1 MNLHFRLHNTGKSLV
16 IESYPADNKGVDI
29 NLRKSWRLDSLG
41 LETKEV
47 PDKMNVQHGEYKVH
61 SRKSLVRGGFR
72 IEIKYPKDRIIV
84 YPKNKNRNILKSK
97 RVVYRFRDIG
107 VESKDQTRDKK
118 LTATLDPL
126 PIDKQNKFKDLDF

>member
-1 MNLHFRLHNTGKSLV
+1 MDFHFRLHNTGSSLV
-16 IESYPADNKGVDI
+16 IESYPVDNLEIDFK
-29 NLRKSWRLDSLG
+29 LRRSWRLDSVG
-41 LETKEV
+41 LETIDV

-72 IEIKYPKDRIIV
+72 IEIKHPKDRIIV

-97 RVVYRFRDIG
+97 RVVYRFKDIG
-107 VESKDQTRDKK
+107 VESKGQIRDKI

-126 PIDKQNKFKDLDF
+126 PIDKQNRFKDIDF